1 MNKLSQLIHDSK
13 EEFTRLLA
21 EDMGKPVFWGAFEV
35 EFTGNLCKYYA
46 DITRKGFEKAQSEE
60 IVDNGL
66 KKGTRYDPLGII
78 LAVKPFNFPLAC
90 SMICSIPN
98 LMAGNKILLK
108 PAECCP

>member
-46 DITRKGFEKAQSEE
+46 DITRKGFEKA
-60 IVDNGL
+60 
-66 KKGTRYDPLGII
+66 
-78 LAVKPFNFPLAC
+78 
-90 SMICSIPN
+90 
-98 LMAGNKILLK
+98 
-108 PAECCP
+108 